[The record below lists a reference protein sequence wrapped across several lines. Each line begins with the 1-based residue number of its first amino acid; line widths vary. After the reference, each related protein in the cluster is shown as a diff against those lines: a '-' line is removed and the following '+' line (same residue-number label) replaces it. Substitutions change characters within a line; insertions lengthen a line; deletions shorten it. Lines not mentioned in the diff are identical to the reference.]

1 MTFTAYRT
9 SELVAPPEWQQ
20 FRIKDVTTFV
30 NRGIAPNY
38 SDEPTDLLAFSQKCI
53 QANREVD
60 PAQGRYQ
67 DPDDELLA
75 SDALLRP
82 LDVVINSTGTGTLGR
97 AGLISTSL
105 IDQYPPLVADG
116 HVTIVRFDERFCQ
129 PRYGWYLLSTDVFY
143 RFANEALAVGSTN
156 QMELG
161 REAIRR
167 TAILLPPVA
176 RQDELVDW
184 LDDKCGKVS
193 RLLQE
198 IGAGQAAPGALAH
211 LLAEHREALIT
222 AAVSG
227 QLDMTRS
234 AG

>member
-1 MTFTAYRT
+1 MFVAYRT
-9 SELVAPPEWQQ
+9 SELVAPPEWQR
-20 FRIKDVTTFV
+20 FRIKNVTTSV

-38 SDEPTDLLAFSQKCI
+38 SDEPTGVLAFSQKCI
-53 QANREVD
+53 QADREVD
-60 PAQGRYQ
+60 PSQGRHQ
-67 DPDDELLA
+67 VPDDELLA

-105 IDQYPPLVADG
+105 IDEYPPLVADG
-116 HVTIVRFDERFCQ
+116 HVTIVRFDERFCRA
-129 PRYGWYLLSTDVFY
+129 RYGWYLLSTDVFY

-167 TAILLPPVA
+167 MAILLPPVA

-184 LDDKCGKVS
+184 LDKKCDKVS
-193 RLLQE
+193 GLLQE
-198 IGAGQAAPGALAH
+198 IGAGQAAPGGLAH
-211 LLAEHREALIT
+211 FLTEHREALIT

-227 QLDMTRS
+227 HLDMKRS
-234 AG
+234 AS